1 MEQTGRLTLPTD
13 ADVVEETLR
22 LKALL
27 GADALRDC
35 DGTPELILM
44 ATGSEVGI
52 TLEAAEALTAEGRKV
67 RVVSMPCCERFDAQ
81 DAAYRESVLPSA
93 VRARVAVEAAAA
105 DYWRKYVGLD
115 GAVLG
120 MTTFGASGPGK
131 ALAEHFGFTAAH
143 LADMARQLLG

>member
-1 MEQTGRLTLPTD
+1 M
-13 ADVVEETLR
+13 
-22 LKALL
+22 
-27 GADALRDC
+27 
-35 DGTPELILM
+35 
-44 ATGSEVGI
+44 GSKLYEH
-52 TLEAAEALTAEGRKV
+52 
-67 RVVSMPCCERFDAQ
+67 
-81 DAAYRESVLPSA
+81 DAANLMTFSVPLYNASGTLWGILGIGFLQQNLESVLPAA

>member
-1 MEQTGRLTLPTD
+1 MRNRARHT
-13 ADVVEETLR
+13 
-22 LKALL
+22 
-27 GADALRDC
+27 
-35 DGTPELILM
+35 
-44 ATGSEVGI
+44 S
-52 TLEAAEALTAEGRKV
+52 
-67 RVVSMPCCERFDAQ
+67 FDAQ
-81 DAAYRESVLPSA
+81 DAAYRESVLPDA

-143 LADMARQLLG
+143 LADMARRLLG